1 MTDASREFYISELL
15 AMPSNGYDRDSL
27 ERMSV
32 VQLYKLYCERIDR
45 QGMV

>member
-1 MTDASREFYISELL
+1 MSNESKEWYVEQLL
-15 AMPSNGYDRDSL
+15 SMPSNGYDRDSL
-27 ERMSV
+27 VRMTV

>member
-1 MTDASREFYISELL
+1 MNESREWYVEQLL

>member
-1 MTDASREFYISELL
+1 MEESRDFYITELL
-15 AMPSNGYDRDSL
+15 RLTGYDKKSL
-27 ERMSV
+27 EKMPV

>member
-1 MTDASREFYISELL
+1 MDDESKEWYVEQLL
-15 AMPSNGYDRDSL
+15 SMPSNGYDRNSL